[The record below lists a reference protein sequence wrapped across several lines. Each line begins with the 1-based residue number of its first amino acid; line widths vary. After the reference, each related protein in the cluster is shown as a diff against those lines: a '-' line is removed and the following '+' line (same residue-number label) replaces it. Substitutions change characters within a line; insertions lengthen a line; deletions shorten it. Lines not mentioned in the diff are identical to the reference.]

1 MPVPDHGQFP
11 FATNGDMR
19 YDRHA
24 LLERYHVTEERRRA
38 VRFQFIAPAELID
51 ETSGARATTYVTD
64 LSLHGCAVGVA
75 NPPREGTPVGLRIL
89 TDKHLFESQATVAHS
104 TAHRMGLTFLDVKP
118 NFLGVLN
125 GWLAGAKFP
134 KGRN

>member
-1 MPVPDHGQFP
+1 
-11 FATNGDMR
+11 
-19 YDRHA
+19 
-24 LLERYHVTEERRRA
+24 LHVNEERRRA

-51 ETSGARATTYVTD
+51 EASGARATTYVTD

-104 TAHRMGLTFLDVKP
+104 TANRMGLTFLDVKP

-125 GWLAGAKFP
+125 RWLAGAKFP